1 MKSKD
6 AMKPDI
12 IELDKSEKYLDKKVL
27 PEDDLCRFLY
37 QLGEHQGDQKWRAA
51 DFIWSKNTHSLE

>member
-37 QLGEHQGDQKWRAA
+37 QLGEHQGDQK
-51 DFIWSKNTHSLE
+51 

>member
-6 AMKPDI
+6 AMKLDI

-27 PEDDLCRFLY
+27 PGNDLWKFLY
-37 QLGEHQGDQKWRAA
+37 QPSEHQGDQKRRAT
-51 DFIWSKNTHSLE
+51 DFIWSKNTHRIE

>member
-27 PEDDLCRFLY
+27 PEGDLWKFLY
-37 QLGEHQGDQKWRAA
+37 QPSEHQGDQK
-51 DFIWSKNTHSLE
+51 